1 LINRFLIG
9 NLESL
14 KVDGVH
20 EALQKYYED
29 NYSSNRMNLAMVGPH
44 GLEELEL
51 YAEQNFA

>member
-20 EALQKYYED
+20 EALKKYYED

-44 GLEELEL
+44 SLEELEL
-51 YAEQNFA
+51 HAEQNFA